1 MSVHHETA
9 KTAGDAVSIV
19 TVVGT
24 LAEVLPAVAALFT
37 IIWTALRIY
46 ETDTIQ
52 KLLGKGKDVKEDQCS
67 VYQDHHN

>member
-1 MSVHHETA
+1 MSFEHETA
-9 KTAGDAVSIV
+9 KTTVDAISIV

-24 LAEVLPAVAALFT
+24 LAEILPAVAALFT

-52 KLLGKGKDVKEDQCS
+52 KLLGKGKDVKED
-67 VYQDHHN
+67 

>member
-1 MSVHHETA
+1 MAFEHETA
-9 KTAGDAVSIV
+9 KTTVDAISIV

-52 KLLGKGKDVKEDQCS
+52 KLLGKKPKENDN
-67 VYQDHHN
+67 V

>member
-1 MSVHHETA
+1 MAFEHETA
-9 KTAGDAVSIV
+9 KTTVDAISIV

-46 ETDTIQ
+46 ETETIQ
-52 KLLGKGKDVKEDQCS
+52 KLLGKKPKENDN
-67 VYQDHHN
+67 V

>member
-1 MSVHHETA
+1 MAFEHETA
-9 KTAGDAVSIV
+9 KTTVDAISIV

-46 ETDTIQ
+46 ETRTVR
-52 KLLGKGKDVKEDQCS
+52 KLLGKEPFEDK
-67 VYQDHHN
+67 